1 MRLIERV
8 REDRLAARKAR
19 DADRVTALG
28 GLLAAL
34 EEAEKS
40 GTGELSEQDEIA
52 LLRRERKRRDE
63 AAASFREGG
72 REDDARR
79 EESEA
84 ELISAYLPEELGG
97 DELAAIVDAAIAEA
111 GATSP
116 REMGA
121 VMKLVMAR
129 TAGRADGRAVSGLV
143 KERLGG

>member
-1 MRLIERV
+1 MSLSERV

-19 DADRVTALG
+19 DADTVTALG

-34 EEAEKS
+34 EEVEKS
-40 GTGELSEQDEIA
+40 SGTPLSEQDEIA

-79 EESEA
+79 EEVEA
-84 ELISAYLPEELGG
+84 ALIQAYLPEELGG

-129 TAGRADGRAVSGLV
+129 TEGRADGRVVSGLV
-143 KERLGG
+143 KERLSG

>member
-1 MRLIERV
+1 MSLSDRV

-19 DADRVTALG
+19 DGDRVTALG

-34 EEAEKS
+34 EDAQKS
-40 GTGELSEQDEIA
+40 GGELSEQDEIA

-72 REDDARR
+72 REDDALR
-79 EESEA
+79 EEAEG
-84 ELISAYLPEELGG
+84 ELISAYLPEELGE
-97 DELAAIVDAAIAEA
+97 DELTAIVDAAITEA

-129 TAGRADGRAVSGLV
+129 TGGRADGRTVSGLV

>member
-1 MRLIERV
+1 MRLIEQV
-8 REDRLAARKAR
+8 REDRLTARKAR
-19 DADRVTALG
+19 DGERVTALG

-40 GTGELSEQDEIA
+40 SGSLSEQDEIA

-72 REDDARR
+72 READALR

-84 ELISAYLPEELGG
+84 ELIQGYLPEELGA
-97 DELAAIVDAAIAEA
+97 DELSAIVDAAIAEA

-116 REMGA
+116 RELGA

-129 TAGRADGRAVSGLV
+129 TGGRADGRTVSGLV